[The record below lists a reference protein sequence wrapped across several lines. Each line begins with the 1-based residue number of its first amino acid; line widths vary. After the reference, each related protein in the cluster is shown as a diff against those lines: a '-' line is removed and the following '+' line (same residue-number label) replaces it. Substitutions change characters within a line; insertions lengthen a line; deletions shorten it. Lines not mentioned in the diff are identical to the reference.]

1 MSGRFAIP
9 ATVLFTAAVTF
20 QAGCREPIPPAPT
33 PQPSACSYS
42 VSPVELTEHWH
53 GTGFVL
59 TVTTS
64 SGCGWTASASEPW
77 IGLDRTSG
85 EGPGVVVVSHGVFT
99 EDATRRAAVQIRWQA
114 PTAGQNAWVTQEG
127 CRYGFDTTLASFPA
141 SGGRRQV
148 TVVTQAV
155 SASCSIGCPWTA
167 TSAAPWIHII
177 SSMPRAG
184 DDAFSYEVEA
194 NSGGARAGAIT
205 VAGRTLAVSQ
215 AGI

>member
-9 ATVLFTAAVTF
+9 AAALFAAAVTF

-42 VSPVELTEHWH
+42 VSPVEVTEHWH
-53 GTGFVL
+53 GTGFSF
-59 TVTTS
+59 TVTAPA
-64 SGCGWTASASEPW
+64 GCTWTATPPESWIKVDRAAGDGSA
-77 IGLDRTSG
+77 L
-85 EGPGVVVVSHGVFT
+85 VAVSHDIFI
-99 EDATRRAAVQIRWQA
+99 EDATRHAAVQVRW
-114 PTAGQNAWVTQEG
+114 PTPTGGQNVSVTQEG
-127 CRYGFDTTLASFPA
+127 CRYGFDTTPASFPA
-141 SGGRRQV
+141 SGGTRRV

-155 SASCSIGCPWTA
+155 SASCPLGCPWTA
-167 TSAAPWIHII
+167 ASTAPWIHIN